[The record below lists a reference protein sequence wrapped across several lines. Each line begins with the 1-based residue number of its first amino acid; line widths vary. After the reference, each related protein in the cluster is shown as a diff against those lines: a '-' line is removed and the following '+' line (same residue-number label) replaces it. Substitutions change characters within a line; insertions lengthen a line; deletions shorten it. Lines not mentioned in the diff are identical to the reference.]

1 MDQFDSMGSLNTAPF
16 IYSYF
21 ENNSR
26 FERCYVDAAYLGAS
40 IDKVF
45 LQYIIKTKSM
55 RILYNNIDFISYQK
69 KTWYNIKES
78 YLFFFLKKTPLKMIW
93 EKKVFFNSLIPGEF
107 LGENVNTTANFMF
120 TADFIFKKPKGFFY
134 RTNRF
139 ITCTTFPNQAKVQN
153 LTQRP
158 LWVQLELTFESPVV
172 I

>member
-1 MDQFDSMGSLNTAPF
+1 
-16 IYSYF
+16 
-21 ENNSR
+21 
-26 FERCYVDAAYLGAS
+26 
-40 IDKVF
+40 
-45 LQYIIKTKSM
+45 
-55 RILYNNIDFISYQK
+55 
-69 KTWYNIKES
+69 
-78 YLFFFLKKTPLKMIW
+78 MIW

-107 LGENVNTTANFMF
+107 LGENVNTTANLMF